1 MEVDFSVWGRTTY
14 IQLLREQVPLK
25 KMDKEIP
32 TKYNPIPP
40 KGTLSFT
47 LMLNVNLE

>member
-1 MEVDFSVWGRTTY
+1 MEVDFLVWGRTTY

-40 KGTLSFT
+40 KGTWCSHVAPCLSH
-47 LMLNVNLE
+47 